1 MFGYLRARTALLL
14 AAVVAAALLT
24 PGSTSAQAR
33 SVPDRAVTSQQSAV
47 SERPVLSS
55 AYGRAGSRVEGT
67 WRNGTVRGW
76 FVPRRFET
84 QSGKLFA
91 VGRLHAIL
99 ERQDG
104 TVRGVENKQIRI
116 KVKRIEDER
125 LGGPGAR
132 QLATCDILNLVLGPL
147 DLDLLGLQVHLDRV
161 VLNIVAVSGAGN
173 LLGNLLCAVA
183 GLLDNNGVLRQ
194 ISQILNSIL
203 AILRI

>member
-1 MFGYLRARTALLL
+1 MIDQLRARTALLV
-14 AAVVAAALLT
+14 AAAVAAALLT
-24 PGSTSAQAR
+24 PGSAPAQAR
-33 SVPDRAVTSQQSAV
+33 SVSDRAVTSHQSAV
-47 SERPVLSS
+47 VERPVLSS
-55 AYGRAGSRVEGT
+55 DFGTARSRVEGT

-91 VGRLHAIL
+91 IGRLHAIL

-104 TVRGVENKQIRI
+104 TVRAEENKRIRI
-116 KVKRIEDER
+116 KVKRIQGEQ

-132 QLATCDILNLVLGPL
+132 QLATCDILRLVLGPL
-147 DLDLLGLQVHLDRV
+147 DLDLLGLQVHLNRV
-161 VLNIVAVSGAGN
+161 VLTIVAESGPGN
-173 LLGNLLCAVA
+173 LLGNLLCAIA

-203 AILRI
+203 AILRL